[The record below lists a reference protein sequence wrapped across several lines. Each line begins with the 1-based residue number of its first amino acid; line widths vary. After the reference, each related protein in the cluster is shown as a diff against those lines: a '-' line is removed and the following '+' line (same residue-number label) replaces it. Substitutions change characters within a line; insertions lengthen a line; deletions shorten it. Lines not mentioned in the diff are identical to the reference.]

1 MAPKPGKA
9 WTRPHPWWQS
19 IAGTMRF
26 PCLRCLAFG
35 LLGAN
40 GAGRKP
46 GIPGFGALPEY
57 VPEAHAA
64 DGAEGSQQQAAP
76 PPQQSG
82 ALSESQQQQM
92 MQLDKVLSDDKDDE
106 QLMPLIDAVSA
117 LPGGL
122 LMLKNAIKEESNVD
136 PELHSELSSI
146 VSMGG
151 GSGALM
157 KQPFWAR
164 LFALEGSEGEASPVD
179 SPGPVGPASQPPA
192 EPSLATP
199 RLATPHNGRPVPPG
213 PAHGMR
219 ADRDACARH
228 RWAAACSAGEE
239 EHGCPRVLGPA

>member
-1 MAPKPGKA
+1 
-9 WTRPHPWWQS
+9 
-19 IAGTMRF
+19 
-26 PCLRCLAFG
+26 
-35 LLGAN
+35 
-40 GAGRKP
+40 
-46 GIPGFGALPEY
+46 
-57 VPEAHAA
+57 
-64 DGAEGSQQQAAP
+64 
-76 PPQQSG
+76 
-82 ALSESQQQQM
+82 
-92 MQLDKVLSDDKDDE
+92 
-106 QLMPLIDAVSA
+106 
-117 LPGGL
+117 
-122 LMLKNAIKEESNVD
+122 MLKNAIKEESNVD

-199 RLATPHNGRPVPPG
+199 RLATPHYGRPIPPG

-239 EHGCPRVLGPA
+239 EHGCPRVGLA

>member
-1 MAPKPGKA
+1 MSPSRKLLFDVLSCIKKEDRGWVRFWSRIPKAPPCRTQIGKA
-9 WTRPHPWWQS
+9 WTPLVVVAEHSW
-19 IAGTMRF
+19 MRF
-26 PCLRCLAFG
+26 PCLSCLAFG

-64 DGAEGSQQQAAP
+64 DVAEGSQQQAAP

-92 MQLDKVLSDDKDDE
+92 MQFDKVLSDDKDDE

-179 SPGPVGPASQPPA
+179 SPGPV
-192 EPSLATP
+192 
-199 RLATPHNGRPVPPG
+199 
-213 PAHGMR
+213 
-219 ADRDACARH
+219 ADRDACVRH
-228 RWAAACSAGEE
+228 RSAAACPAGEE
-239 EHGCPRVLGPA
+239 EPGCPRVGPA